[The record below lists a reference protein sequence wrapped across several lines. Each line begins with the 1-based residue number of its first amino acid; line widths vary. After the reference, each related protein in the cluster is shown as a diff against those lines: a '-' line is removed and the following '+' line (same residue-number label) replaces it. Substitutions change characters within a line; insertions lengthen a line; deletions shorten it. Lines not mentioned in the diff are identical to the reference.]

1 MILLLFIRMD
11 KYQLLLK
18 VLGKNERLVFNSL
31 PLNMVF
37 RFSYFDEINR
47 IQLQLLQPKNFKR
60 SNWTFPKISFKPLLK
75 FTKRWQLFQFFA
87 LFVKN
92 AFYLTNIFQFHKY
105 QVSLSLIF
113 EKKSVEKICL
123 RTTASLSLNFDIS
136 LGQFLCKVS
145 FIIWIYWNYVT
156 NQTFCKLCFLFNAR
170 NIFDLHT
177 QTFVLR

>member
-1 MILLLFIRMD
+1 MILLLIIRMD
-11 KYQLLLK
+11 KYQSPLK
-18 VLGKNERLVFNSL
+18 VSGKNERLVFNSF

-47 IQLQLLQPKNFKR
+47 K
-60 SNWTFPKISFKPLLK
+60 SFKLLLK
-75 FTKRWQLFQFFA
+75 FTKRWQLLQFFA

-92 AFYLTNIFQFHKY
+92 AFYLTTIFQLHKY

-136 LGQFLCKVS
+136 RGQFLYSVS

-156 NQTFCKLCFLFNAR
+156 NQTFCKLSFLFNAR
-170 NIFDLHT
+170 NIFYLHT
-177 QTFVLR
+177 QTFVSR